1 MEKSDFLKPE
11 DQVTV
16 TIYGP
21 DGSRIYDATASGYH
35 NIETAINDAIANAGL
50 EINPEDC
57 VFEVTNLGTDVSHR
71 YRINAHGNLKLI
83 V

>member
-1 MEKSDFLKPE
+1 MEKSDALKRE

-16 TIYGP
+16 TIYNP
-21 DGSRIYDATASGYH
+21 DGSPTYQTSGTGFH
-35 NIETAINDAIANAGL
+35 SIEAAISEAIGGAGL
-50 EINPEDC
+50 KVNPEDC
-57 VFEVTNLGTDVSHR
+57 VFKVSNDTTGVSHR

>member
-1 MEKSDFLKPE
+1 MEKSDALKLE

-16 TIYGP
+16 TIWGP
-21 DGSRIYDATASGYH
+21 DGSRLYEATNDGYH
-35 NIETAINDAIANAGL
+35 SIEAAISEAVDNAGL
-50 EINPEDC
+50 QLNPEDC
-57 VFEVTNLGTDVSHR
+57 VFEVTNNTTNVSHK

>member
-1 MEKSDFLKPE
+1 MENFDSLKPQDE
-11 DQVTV
+11 VTV
-16 TIYGP
+16 TIWGP
-21 DGSRIYDATASGYH
+21 DGNKLYQSTNNGYH
-35 NIETAINDAIANAGL
+35 SIEVAIEGALANANL

-57 VFEVTNLGTDVSHR
+57 VFEVTNNKTGVSHK

>member
-1 MEKSDFLKPE
+1 MKAIDSLKRE

-16 TIYGP
+16 TIWGP
-21 DGSRIYDATASGYH
+21 EDNRLYNSTGTGFHSIEAAISDAVSNASLD
-35 NIETAINDAIANAGL
+35 T
-50 EINPEDC
+50 NPENC
-57 VFEVTNLGTDVSHR
+57 VFEVANDTTGVTHR